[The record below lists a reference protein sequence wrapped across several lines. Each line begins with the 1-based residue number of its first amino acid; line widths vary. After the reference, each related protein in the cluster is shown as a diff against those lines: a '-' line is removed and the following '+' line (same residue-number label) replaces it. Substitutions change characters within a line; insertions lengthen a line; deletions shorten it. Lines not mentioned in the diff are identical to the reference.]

1 MKLALQFGNNAYAIQ
16 SEDLPAWLALLEKAI
31 PARRHGYGSDQ
42 VFYAQD
48 LNFSVDVIAK
58 ELEVGTDPA

>member
-31 PARRHGYGSDQ
+31 PARRHGYGSEQQFFVQALD
-42 VFYAQD
+42 
-48 LNFSVDVIAK
+48 FSLDVIAK
-58 ELEVGTDPA
+58 DPEVGTDPA